1 MDGEEVYET
10 YAIDPATQARTLTS
24 SGGDQ
29 YYIRKDGVV
38 SVAKLA
44 EALKNRMRKR
54 PEITRRTLW
63 RQKEPLS
70 MSMVRKRWAQTDGS
84 WI

>member
-44 EALKNRMRKR
+44 EALKTISEVYGRDRARM
-54 PEITRRTLW
+54 E
-63 RQKEPLS
+63 
-70 MSMVRKRWAQTDGS
+70 VHA
-84 WI
+84 